1 MTDTLLRP
9 KQRTTPKPLSPRPKV
24 RMSWLLVATGLFLFV
39 ILLVLWAVSNASERT
54 EVLVVTEPVAAG
66 ELIPDS
72 AIGTTAISAEEGFG
86 RIYVASQ
93 RDVLVDAVALT
104 DLVPGDLLGP
114 SSVTGEPETIEGE
127 QLVGV
132 VLRSGRYPT
141 EIQRDDAGVAVST
154 IDRETAEPASVS
166 VRIVSVSISE
176 TLEASVTM
184 AVRVEDAPVVGTW
197 AGQDEMVLVITPFG
211 AEQ

>member
-1 MTDTLLRP
+1 MTDTLLPP
-9 KQRTTPKPLSPRPKV
+9 KQRLQPRPSSPRPKV
-24 RMSWLLVATGLFLFV
+24 RMSWLLVAAGLFLFV

-86 RIYVASQ
+86 RIYVTSQ
-93 RDVLVDAVALT
+93 RDLLVDAVALA

-114 SSVTGEPETIEGE
+114 SSVTGEPETVDGE

-141 EIQRDDAGVAVST
+141 EIERDDVGVAVST
-154 IDRETAEPASVS
+154 LDRESADPASVP
-166 VRIVSVSISE
+166 VRIVSVSVSV

-184 AVRVEDAPVVGTW
+184 AVRVEDAPLVGTW

>member
-1 MTDTLLRP
+1 MTDTLLPP
-9 KQRTTPKPLSPRPKV
+9 KQRLTAKLSSPRPKL
-24 RMSWLLVATGLFLFV
+24 RMSWLLVAAGLFLFV

-54 EVLVVTEPVAAG
+54 EVLIVTEPVAAG

-114 SSVTGEPETIEGE
+114 SSVTGEPETVDGE

-141 EIQRDDAGVAVST
+141 EIERDDVGVAVST
-154 IDRETAEPASVS
+154 LDRESAEPVSVP
-166 VRIVSVSISE
+166 VRIVSVSVSV

-184 AVRVEDAPVVGTW
+184 AVSVEDAPLVGTW

-211 AEQ
+211 AGQ

>member
-1 MTDTLLRP
+1 MTDTLLPP
-9 KQRTTPKPLSPRPKV
+9 KQRLTPKPSSPRPKV

-54 EVLVVTEPVAAG
+54 EVLVVIEPVGAG

-114 SSVTGEPETIEGE
+114 SSVTGEPETLVGE

-141 EIQRDDAGVAVST
+141 EIQRDDVGVAVST
-154 IDRETAEPASVS
+154 LDRESAEPSSVS

-184 AVRVEDAPVVGTW
+184 AVATEDAPLVGTW

>member
-1 MTDTLLRP
+1 MTDTLLPP
-9 KQRTTPKPLSPRPKV
+9 KQRLQPRPSSPRPKV
-24 RMSWLLVATGLFLFV
+24 RMSWLLVAAGLFLFV

-72 AIGTTAISAEEGFG
+72 AIGTTAISVEEGFG

-114 SSVTGEPETIEGE
+114 SSVTGEPETVDGE

-141 EIQRDDAGVAVST
+141 EIERDDVGVAVST
-154 IDRETAEPASVS
+154 LDRESADPVSVP
-166 VRIVSVSISE
+166 VRIVSVSVSV

-184 AVRVEDAPVVGTW
+184 AVSAEDAPLVGTW

>member
-1 MTDTLLRP
+1 MTDTLLPP
-9 KQRTTPKPLSPRPKV
+9 KQRLTPKPSSPRPKV

-54 EVLVVTEPVAAG
+54 EVLVVIEPVAAG

-93 RDVLVDAVALT
+93 RDALVDAVALT

-114 SSVTGEPETIEGE
+114 SSVTGEPETLLGE

-141 EIQRDDAGVAVST
+141 EMQRDDVGVAVST
-154 IDRETAEPASVS
+154 LDRESVEPASVP

-184 AVRVEDAPVVGTW
+184 AVATEDAPLVGTW

>member
-1 MTDTLLRP
+1 MTDTLLPP
-9 KQRTTPKPLSPRPKV
+9 KQRVQPRPSSPRAKV
-24 RMSWLLVATGLFLFV
+24 RMSWLLVAAGLFLFV

-93 RDVLVDAVALT
+93 RDLLVDAIALT
-104 DLVPGDLLGP
+104 DLVAGDLLGP
-114 SSVTGEPETIEGE
+114 SSVTGEPETVDGE

-141 EIQRDDAGVAVST
+141 EIERDDVGVAVST
-154 IDRETAEPASVS
+154 LDRQSAEPLSVP
-166 VRIVSVSISE
+166 VRIVSVSVSV

-184 AVRVEDAPVVGTW
+184 AVRVEDAPLVGTW

-211 AEQ
+211 AGQ

>member
-1 MTDTLLRP
+1 MTDTLLPP
-9 KQRTTPKPLSPRPKV
+9 KQRLTPKPSSPRPKV

-54 EVLVVTEPVAAG
+54 EVLVVIEPVAAG

-114 SSVTGEPETIEGE
+114 SSVTGEPETLSGE

-141 EIQRDDAGVAVST
+141 EMQRDDVGVAVST
-154 IDRETAEPASVS
+154 LDRESAEPASVPA
-166 VRIVSVSISE
+166 RIVSVSISE

-184 AVRVEDAPVVGTW
+184 AVATEDAPLVGTW